1 MSQLVFGVHWNPEEG
16 GYNASKERELFDSP
30 DPLPSHTWSTCELG
44 AHLAEDTPL
53 SYVQRRVLPVLLA
66 LEWRSGSPS
75 ASWLQFVP
83 RSASGQNGGATVAY

>member
-1 MSQLVFGVHWNPEEG
+1 
-16 GYNASKERELFDSP
+16 
-30 DPLPSHTWSTCELG
+30 
-44 AHLAEDTPL
+44 
-53 SYVQRRVLPVLLA
+53 VQRRVLPVLLA